1 MVKFKRVAP
10 EPVKS
15 KGKVDISTPAKHQAV
30 HDKLDALL
38 HKEKMEH
45 TAKRRA
51 KHISTKTYATKDS
64 FVLGGSPCS
73 NSA

>member
-1 MVKFKRVAP
+1 MVKFKRFGD
-10 EPVKS
+10 KH
-15 KGKVDISTPAKHQAV
+15 VDISTEKKHQAH

-51 KHISTKTYATKDS
+51 KHMSYKSYAPKKDS

-73 NSA
+73 NSSK